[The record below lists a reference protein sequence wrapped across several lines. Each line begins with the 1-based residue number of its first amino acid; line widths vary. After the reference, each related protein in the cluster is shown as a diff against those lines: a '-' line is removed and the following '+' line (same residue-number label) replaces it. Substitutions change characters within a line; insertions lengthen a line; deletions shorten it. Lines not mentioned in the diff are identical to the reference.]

1 MGTSQEKV
9 VLIIEKEVN
18 SSPDVRDW
26 AFRNPLVPVL
36 VSSAVE
42 ALIWLGKGNLP
53 NLILA
58 EAGMQQMNGPH
69 FVRTLQSSG
78 FFHDIPLIVFG
89 YPDQHAIMAEM
100 RQAGA
105 VDHIFLPA
113 KPDDLAS
120 RFNPYLRTE
129 ELIA

>member
-9 VLIIEKEVN
+9 ILIIEKEAN
-18 SSPDVRDW
+18 SAPEIRNW
-26 AFRNPLVPVL
+26 AFRNPVVPVMAA
-36 VSSAVE
+36 SAVE

-58 EAGMQQMNGPH
+58 DAEMKQMDGPD

-78 FFHDIPLIVFG
+78 FFHDIPVIVFG
-89 YPDQHAIMAEM
+89 TPDQHLIMAEM

-105 VDHIFLPA
+105 VDHVFLPA
-113 KPDDLAS
+113 SHDGLNS
-120 RFNPYLRTE
+120 RLSCYLRSE
-129 ELIA
+129 ELIS